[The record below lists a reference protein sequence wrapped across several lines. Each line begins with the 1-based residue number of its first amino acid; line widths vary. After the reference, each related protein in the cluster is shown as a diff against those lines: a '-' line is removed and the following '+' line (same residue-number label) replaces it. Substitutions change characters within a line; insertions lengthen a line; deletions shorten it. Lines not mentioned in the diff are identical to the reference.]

1 MISVKGMS
9 CMHCKSRVEVVLKS
23 LGLKKIKVDIATGI
37 VTYKENK
44 KVTKEMIKEAIESA
58 GYEVL

>member
-1 MISVKGMS
+1 MIKVQGMS
-9 CMHCKSRVEVVLKS
+9 CMHCKGRVEAALKS
-23 LGLKKIKVDIATGI
+23 LGLKKITIDIETGI

-44 KVTKEMIKEAIESA
+44 KVTQEQIKEAIESA